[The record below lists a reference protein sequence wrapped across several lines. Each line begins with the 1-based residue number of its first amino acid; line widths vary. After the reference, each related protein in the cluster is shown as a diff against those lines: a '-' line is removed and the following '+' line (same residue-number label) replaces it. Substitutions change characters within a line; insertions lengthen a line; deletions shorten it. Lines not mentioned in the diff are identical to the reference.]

1 MTFALVGPV
10 IKHYAR
16 IVEGGVGTLRGTNLL
31 PEEGTYLEA
40 VE

>member
-1 MTFALVGPV
+1 MTFALFHA
-10 IKHYAR
+10 ISNHYAR